1 MIIGANTIVQF
12 KFRHGTLARFKKIK
26 TENNSIISNFYADK
40 EFRMGSF
47 IVIAS
52 PKPDKIKDKNEK
64 ETSLETYL

>member
-1 MIIGANTIVQF
+1 M
-12 KFRHGTLARFKKIK
+12 K
-26 TENNSIISNFYADK
+26 TENGSIISNFYADK

-52 PKPDKIKDKNEK
+52 PNLDKIKDKNEK